1 MNKIKLKFREGTIG
15 QSVGVLTRAEK
26 IKIIG
31 VICIQILMSLMDL
44 LGVVVVGILGSLA
57 VRGIQSQRPGTT
69 VETVLTYLH
78 IESLTLQ
85 MQALSLGVLATILF
99 IARTFLSIIFTR
111 KTMFF
116 LSRRAAVI
124 STLLFA
130 KVLRLPLLT
139 LQKRSTQE
147 LLYSVTTGVGT
158 ITLGIIGGLVQ
169 LIADMSLI
177 IVMSLSLVL
186 VDPILAIATAM
197 VFSIIARLLYK
208 LMHKK
213 VSILGERSSYLTIN
227 SSEKIL
233 EVLTSFRELVVR
245 NRREYYVE
253 EVRKTRFDLS
263 DTVAELSFIPSIS
276 KYVFEGAVI
285 IGALTLG
292 AVQFASKDAVNAI
305 GTIAIFLA
313 AGSRIAPAIL
323 RVQQSAVSIK
333 GSLGV
338 AKPTLLLIAELRDI
352 AGFSGEF
359 APLDILHKGFR
370 AEVKVS
376 NVEITY
382 PEKSTPA
389 IKNISLTIP
398 QGSMTAFVG
407 SSGAG
412 KTTLVDT
419 ILGVLIPDTGEVTIS
434 GLSPAEAIVKW
445 PGAIAYVPQDI
456 LVINGSIRENVGL
469 GFPKHELKDD
479 LIEHALEIASL
490 LDFVSRLPNGLDTQV
505 GERGAKLSGGQRQ
518 RLGIARALFTKPNLL
533 ILDEATSALD
543 GTTEREISNAI
554 NKLKGHTTIL
564 VIAHRLSTVR
574 DSDKV
579 FYLEN
584 GIILAEGLFEEI
596 RNKIPQ
602 FDEQAKLM
610 GL

>member
-1 MNKIKLKFREGTIG
+1 MNKIKLKFRESTIG
-15 QSVGVLTRAEK
+15 QSVGILTKAEK
-26 IKIIG
+26 IKILG

-57 VRGIQSQRPGTT
+57 VRGIQSQKPGTT

-85 MQALSLGVLATILF
+85 MQALSLGVLATIVF
-99 IARTFLSIIFTR
+99 IARTFLSIIFSR

-116 LSRRAAVI
+116 LSRRAAGI

-177 IVMSLSLVL
+177 IVMSASLVL
-186 VDPILAIATAM
+186 VDPILAIATAT
-197 VFSIIARLLYK
+197 VFGLIARLLYK

-285 IGALTLG
+285 IGSLTLG
-292 AVQFASKDAVNAI
+292 AVQFASKDAVHAI
-305 GTIAIFLA
+305 GTLAIFLA

-338 AKPTLLLIAELRDI
+338 AKPTLLLIAELRGID
-352 AGFSGEF
+352 GFNGEF
-359 APLDILHKGFR
+359 EPLDILHKGFI

-382 PEKSTPA
+382 PEKSVPA

-419 ILGVLIPDTGEVTIS
+419 ILGVLLPDTGEVTIS

-469 GFPKHELKDD
+469 GFPIDELKDD
-479 LIEHALEIASL
+479 LVEQALDIASL
-490 LDFVSRLPNGLDTQV
+490 LDFVKSLPNGLDTQV

-543 GTTEREISNAI
+543 GTTEREISDSI